1 MDTLTLLLGS
11 QGRAEVLRLLF
22 SQPGTEIY
30 LREIV
35 RRSGLSPRTIQQE
48 LALLKGQELLLS
60 RKDGNRLY
68 YSANPEH
75 PLFPELR
82 ALVEKTSGY
91 QAILRGALA
100 DPEIQFAFVFGSVAA
115 GTAKAESDLDLFVI
129 GSIGLRKLSRLL
141 VGCSDRVGRVI
152 NPHVV
157 TTDEWIR
164 KTKERD
170 HFVSRVLG
178 SKKAFVIGT
187 EHDLK
192 QLGKRRVT

>member
-68 YSANPEH
+68 YRANPEH

-91 QAILRGALA
+91 QAILRSALA
-100 DPEIQFAFVFGSVAA
+100 DPDIQFAFVFGSVAA

-141 VGCSDRVGRVI
+141 VGCSDQVGRVI

-164 KTKERD
+164 KTKDRD
-170 HFVSRVLG
+170 HFVSRVLA
-178 SKKAFVIGT
+178 SKKVFVIGT

-192 QLGKRRVT
+192 QLGKKRVA

>member
-1 MDTLTLLLGS
+1 MDTLALLLGS

-68 YSANPEH
+68 YRANIEH

-82 ALVEKTSGY
+82 TLVEKISGY
-91 QAILRGALA
+91 HAILRGALA
-100 DPEIQFAFVFGSVAA
+100 DPDIQFAFVFCSVAA

-170 HFVSRVLG
+170 HFVTRVLA
-178 SKKAFVIGT
+178 SKKVFVIGT

-192 QLGKRRVT
+192 QLGKKRVA